1 MLVPTSVK
9 RVFLD
14 EADIEKVLGHLAE
27 KILNCVDSPERLLLI
42 GVIPYGAVLAHRIAC
57 NIKTETGVQPYVGS
71 IDVAMEPDTS
81 MAQNE
86 FKLNRIDLP
95 VSVDG
100 YDVVVVDDVVQSGR
114 TAAAAFALL
123 ERLGTPASINLAVLA
138 DRGDDCGLVRGDY
151 VGESV
156 SIAVDED
163 IVLYLEEIDGFSE
176 MVICRK

>member
-1 MLVPTSVK
+1 MLVPTRVK
-9 RVFLD
+9 KVFLD
-14 EADIEKVLGHLAE
+14 EASIEKVLRHLSE
-27 KILNCVDSPERLLLI
+27 EILNCVKDPERLLLMGI
-42 GVIPYGAVLAHRIAC
+42 APYGTVLAHRIAC
-57 NIKTETGVQPYVGS
+57 NVKAETGVQPHVGS
-71 IDVAMEPDTS
+71 IDVVKEPGDQ

-114 TAAAAFALL
+114 TASFAFDLL
-123 ERLGTPASINLAVLA
+123 ERLGTPASINLAALA
-138 DRGDDCGLVRGDY
+138 DRGDDCSLVRGDY

-156 SIAVDED
+156 PIVADED

-176 MVICRK
+176 MVICCK

>member
-1 MLVPTSVK
+1 MLVPTRVK

-14 EADIEKVLGHLAE
+14 EASIEKVLRHLAE
-27 KILNCVDSPERLLLI
+27 KILNCVESPERLLLI
-42 GVIPYGAVLAHRIAC
+42 GIIPYGAALAHRIAC
-57 NIKTETGVQPYVGS
+57 NVTAETGVRPRVGS
-71 IDVAMEPDTS
+71 IGVAVEPDAPV
-81 MAQNE
+81 AQNE
-86 FKLNRIDLP
+86 LKLNRIDLP

-114 TAAAAFALL
+114 TAAHVFDLL
-123 ERLGTPASINLAVLA
+123 ERLGTPASMNLAVLA
-138 DRGDDCGLVRGDY
+138 DRGDDCSLVRGDY
-151 VGESV
+151 VGESI